1 MRAHTGKTRA
11 ARIRELAARLEKG
24 EDVQA
29 RDLKI
34 VLTAEQYDEYQRRW
48 QEQLDHRNAKKPT
61 DVSQYES
68 LLQEALLAYAK
79 FDRYSGKGSSRSNLI
94 VNRSQRAEV
103 LQNTADRLFK
113 EALEFLID
121 SVSRD
126 PSIAAWFD
134 RRLDFRPDS
143 DLSIDPVGMPRV
155 ITSRS
160 ADNLS
165 SRKAS
170 FGLKSKRELKLEI
183 LREALEPL
191 ASKAMDGEVKEK
203 GERLRAMAGRFGRD
217 L

>member
-1 MRAHTGKTRA
+1 VRAHTGKTRA

-34 VLTAEQYDEYQRRW
+34 VLTAEQYEEYQRRW

-68 LLQEALLAYAK
+68 LLQEALLSYAK

-94 VNRSQRAEV
+94 VNRSQRTQN
-103 LQNTADRLFK
+103 LKNTADRLFE
-113 EALEFLID
+113 EALEFLN
-121 SVSRD
+121 VATLRD
-126 PSIAAWFD
+126 PNIEGWFD

-143 DLSIDPVGMPRV
+143 DLSVDPVGMPRV